1 MKPIFLAAILLI
13 AGCASGPVEVTR
25 LDEGKERAPSP
36 SVELLREKPQR
47 PYQEI
52 ARLEV
57 RGRPGA
63 PRWTVYEQMRE
74 EARSLGADAIVTL
87 SEERRRQPAAPFEQE
102 PRVTLGNAYP
112 LVLESL
118 DRGAFPYEGE
128 GPATVG
134 GVYWEI
140 EAHAIAYANTP
151 LPPATADCGMNDSAA
166 ACRHR

>member
-63 PRWTVYEQMRE
+63 SRWTIHEQMRE

-87 SEERRRQPAAPFEQE
+87 SEQRRRQPAAPFEQE

-140 EAHAIAYANTP
+140 EALAIAYVN
-151 LPPATADCGMNDSAA
+151 N
-166 ACRHR
+166 R